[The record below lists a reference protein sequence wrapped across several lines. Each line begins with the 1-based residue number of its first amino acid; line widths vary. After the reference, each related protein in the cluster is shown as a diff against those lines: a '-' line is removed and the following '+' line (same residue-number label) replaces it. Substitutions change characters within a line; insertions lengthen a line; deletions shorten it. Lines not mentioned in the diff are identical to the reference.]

1 MRREEF
7 KYRTGFIAGAVVILI
22 GLALQLI
29 VGPLN
34 WEVFSSP
41 VNFIA
46 LVVLCLLIAQT
57 YALRKRFAAASFLM
71 KRQAAVP
78 CLVYVTLLTAL
89 MGLLRQVPA
98 NEVSTDAL
106 GLSRMLSFWPFVLVY
121 LWMTF
126 IVGLVAFKSLLSL
139 RTVSLRNFSVL
150 LCHLGLFIALST
162 ATLGNADMQRW
173 KMVCLL
179 DKPTDR
185 VINERRQVKQMSVA
199 IELKRFIFETSDEG
213 MPRRFASDIVIHT
226 KQGEQISAT
235 VDVNNPVKVKGWKIY
250 QFGYDVEAGA
260 ATSYSILELIR
271 DPWLPAVYS
280 GIYMLLLGALLMFF
294 TNNKNN

>member
-89 MGLLRQVPA
+89 MGLIRQVLP
-98 NEVSTDAL
+98 T
-106 GLSRMLSFWPFVLVY
+106 
-121 LWMTF
+121 
-126 IVGLVAFKSLLSL
+126 KSLRILWDFRACS
-139 RTVSLRNFSVL
+139 RSGP
-150 LCHLGLFIALST
+150 LCLY
-162 ATLGNADMQRW
+162 
-173 KMVCLL
+173 
-179 DKPTDR
+179 
-185 VINERRQVKQMSVA
+185 
-199 IELKRFIFETSDEG
+199 
-213 MPRRFASDIVIHT
+213 
-226 KQGEQISAT
+226 IS
-235 VDVNNPVKVKGWKIY
+235 G
-250 QFGYDVEAGA
+250 
-260 ATSYSILELIR
+260 
-271 DPWLPAVYS
+271 
-280 GIYMLLLGALLMFF
+280 
-294 TNNKNN
+294 